1 MSAGEQWRKA
11 RSFVCTVVAAAVM
24 TTLWLTPAYAAEPGG
39 AHEPAGAEAI
49 QADDGGPW
57 ELGIHGTAGDLPA
70 ATAAERAG
78 MAFWLSPLPNW
89 TLRYSFNEA
98 SAWERDFKRHDL
110 GGTNNYYIDAVDLQF
125 YVGHGFHSGFTFA
138 NPNFNDSTLS
148 PSDCAGAWGDGDN
161 EWFALTS
168 CQVMRAS
175 FDNIPSQNIF
185 PNAGIPSLNRWAS
198 CMNGQHLI
206 LGFVTNASA
215 YNSTSSTQAYHFGR
229 YLFYNYTVPQ
239 AWYRACD
246 VAQRGRVT
254 RTIINELDCLND
266 RPQSGISCADSYD
279 SDWWYQTHY
288 CGTETAIQV
297 PVEKLQSQMPVYR
310 VAPYSLDD
318 ATRDEERLSEVLL
331 GVPITATVRS
341 AALNRDDPF
350 RVRTAISRSLELD
363 ERSGLFTYTDL
374 AQLWTQE
381 QAEAALAVTAAS
393 PNFINND
400 DARRIADTFLR
411 QNQLLGTGAVF
422 NDVIADTISSEMDTG
437 GVDPEAA
444 GADGIEQTDES
455 PLVWNVIYSRRL
467 NANIVTAAGVEQVE
481 FSVVGPGAKQKV
493 YVPVTAEV
501 GAASKLQTTPVG
513 VQGGWREVQTEINA
527 ATGQMLMVDIRP
539 ESQLRDLY
547 LALPDRVAL
556 NDIPLDVE
564 NREIL
569 SSTVAYWEEA
579 PGVSQAELV
588 PVYEFLVRM
597 TERNSGET
605 HDEYVYVPASEI
617 YMRPYAEIVSVT
629 PSGPVNAGT
638 KLTLTAADASQTL
651 QELGAGDF
659 DFALGTGA
667 DGTFAYDWFV
677 GSVDDANLIGSGRTI
692 EFAVPA
698 NPSEREGVLEI
709 HLRVKDVESP
719 NTQTA
724 TADVT
729 ITVNPSVFLPLIGG
743 QE

>member
-11 RSFVCTVVAAAVM
+11 RSFVCTVVATAVM
-24 TTLWLTPAYAAEPGG
+24 TTLWLTPAYAAEPSG
-39 AHEPAGAEAI
+39 AHEPTSAEAI
-49 QADDGGPW
+49 TADDGGPW
-57 ELGIHGTAGDLPA
+57 EIGIHGTAGDLPA
-70 ATAAERAG
+70 ATAAERTG
-78 MAFWLSPLPNW
+78 MAFWLAPLPNW
-89 TLRYSFNEA
+89 KVNYSFNEA

-138 NPNFNDSTLS
+138 NPNFNDSTLT
-148 PSDCAGAWGDGDN
+148 PADCNRAWGDGDN
-161 EWFALTS
+161 EWLALTS
-168 CQVMRAS
+168 CQVLRGS
-175 FDNIPSQNIF
+175 FDNIPAQNIF

-215 YNSTSSTQAYHFGR
+215 YNNPASTQAYHFGR
-229 YLFYNYTVPQ
+229 YLALNYTVPQ

-254 RTIINELDCLND
+254 RTIINELACLND
-266 RPQSGISCADSYD
+266 RPQSGIVCADSYD
-279 SDWWYQTHY
+279 TDWWYQTHY

-318 ATRDEERLSEVLL
+318 ATRDEERLSEILL
-331 GVPITATVRS
+331 GAPITATVRS

-350 RVRTAISRSLELD
+350 RVRTVISRSLELD

-374 AQLWTQE
+374 AELWTQS

-393 PNFINND
+393 PNFINSD

-422 NDVIADTISSEMDTG
+422 NQVISDTISSEMTSDPGT
-437 GVDPEAA
+437 PEAA
-444 GADGIEQTDES
+444 GADGIEQVDES
-455 PLVWNVIYSRRL
+455 ALVWNVIYSRRL
-467 NANIVTAAGVEQVE
+467 NVDIVTAAGVEQFE

-493 YVPVTAEV
+493 YVPVAAEV

-513 VQGGWREVQTEINA
+513 MQGGWREVQTEVNA

-539 ESQLRDLY
+539 ESQLRELY

-556 NDIPLDVE
+556 NDVPLDVE

-579 PGVSQAELV
+579 PGVGQAELV

-597 TERNSGET
+597 TERNSGDT

-617 YMRPYAEIVSVT
+617 YMRPYAQIVSVT

-638 KLTLTAADASQTL
+638 TLTLTAADASQTL

-692 EFAVPA
+692 EFAAPA